1 MNGVKVS
8 TEELAQLAKLSGVQ
22 MLIWSHAFTR
32 ATDDQWS
39 QMTNDEWA
47 TLLNVT
53 PRCISRA
60 HSRLSKL
67 GAIETD
73 ILCGRIRLV
82 RGIRPHNWTG
92 NE

>member
-1 MNGVKVS
+1 MRNAKVS
-8 TEELAQLAKLSGVQ
+8 AEELALLAKLSGVQ
-22 MLIWSHAFTR
+22 MLIWSHAFAR
-32 ATDDQWS
+32 ADDDQWS
-39 QMTNDEWA
+39 SMTNDEWA
-47 TLLNVT
+47 ALLKVT

-60 HSRLSKL
+60 HSRLKEL

-73 ILCGRIRLV
+73 MFCGAIRLV